1 MSAFEP
7 FVSVIVP
14 TRNEEKYIGVCLA
27 SFATQTYPKDKF
39 ELLII
44 DGLSSDRTLEIVH
57 SYDGKLNLSVMSN
70 PRVKHVFAF
79 NYGIKESKGDYF
91 VIVSAHSFLEKD
103 FIRKSADTF
112 CGIAKDQ
119 PKLAA
124 VGGSLQMISNT
135 SFGML
140 VACIFASPFS
150 GSSSFWCSKT
160 AHFAKTV
167 VFGFYNKKIVQQ
179 VGCFDEDMLK
189 GQDFELN
196 LRLKKN
202 GFKLFCNPEI
212 KPCYYVRQTFWGF
225 FHQAFDNGV
234 AKGICVRKGY
244 FSPIWFI
251 PLAFI
256 VYQAYPSR
264 EPFTVQFLG
273 YCFST
278 SSCCLLDH
286 KCVGFDYSLKEKTGI
301 YASAI
306 HVLDFSRCQRA
317 GVYYG
322 YDIQKTA

>member
-1 MSAFEP
+1 MSSFEP
-7 FVSVIVP
+7 FVSIIVP
-14 TRNEEKYIGVCLA
+14 TRNEEKYIGACLT
-27 SFATQTYPKDKF
+27 SFVNQTYPKDKF
-39 ELLII
+39 ELLVI

-57 SYDGKLNLSVMSN
+57 SYDDQLNVRVMSN

-91 VIVSAHSFLEKD
+91 VIVSAHSFVEKD
-103 FIRKSADTF
+103 FIRKSSDTF
-112 CGIAKDQ
+112 CRFVKNQ

-150 GSSSFWCSKT
+150 GSSSFWRSKT
-160 AHFAKTV
+160 AHYAKTV
-167 VFGFYNKKIVQQ
+167 VFGFYDKKIVQQ

-196 LRLKKN
+196 LRLNKN

-212 KPCYYVRQTFWGF
+212 KPSYYVRQTFRGF

-234 AKGICVRKGY
+234 AKGLCVRKGY
-244 FSPIWFI
+244 SNPIWFI

-256 VYQAYPSR
+256 IYQAILVTSSFIIYSLVR
-264 EPFTVQFLG
+264 
-273 YCFST
+273 CFST
-278 SSCCLLDH
+278 SICCLLDN
-286 KCVGFDYSLKEKTGI
+286 KCVGLDYSL
-301 YASAI
+301 
-306 HVLDFSRCQRA
+306 
-317 GVYYG
+317 
-322 YDIQKTA
+322 